1 MKKILSKE
9 IFISLFLFA
18 LIISC
23 NAQEDNKMKFKNKL
37 ADETSPYLLQH
48 ANNPVDW
55 YPWGN
60 EALNKAKAENKLI
73 IISIGYA
80 ACHWCHVMEHESF
93 EDTSVAQVMNDF
105 YVSIKVDREERP
117 DVDQIYMDAAYLIT
131 GRGGWPLNIIALPD
145 GRPVY
150 AGTYFR
156 KNDWVKILLYFKDLY
171 QKEPETFNTEA
182 GKLSTAM
189 KEMKV
194 PGVEE
199 QSSSFTKE
207 EIEKSFIKIISY
219 IDFTNGGTK
228 GAPKFPMPNTYQF
241 LMDYNFHTKDPKA
254 IEAIKVTLDNVANGG
269 IYDHI
274 GGGFARYSTDEI
286 WKVPHF
292 EKMLYDNGQLVSLY
306 SNAYKITS
314 DETYKKVVYETLEF
328 IKRELTDESG
338 GFYSSLDA
346 DSEGEEG
353 KYYVWPKEKIEN
365 LLGEKSEIF
374 CDYYSVTSIG
384 NWEGNNILFITQKKE
399 DLLKKY
405 QISEEV
411 FDKTI
416 SESKKILFEE
426 RSKRVRPGLDDK
438 ILTSW
443 NSLMLKGYVDAY
455 MAFGESKFL
464 QAAINNGE
472 FIIDKMMSEDGK
484 LNRNY
489 KNGKSTIN
497 AFLDDYAFTIEAFI
511 SLYEITFDEKWIYAA
526 KKLTDYVI
534 AHFKENESNFFF
546 YTSNIDEP
554 LIARKI
560 DFSDNVTP
568 SSNSSL
574 AMGLLKLSRFFY
586 DQPYEGLTNEM
597 IKAVKQSAIMNPTFY
612 SNWLSVATKLS
623 FPFYELGIVG
633 DNYEKGRKKID
644 RIFLPNIIVFGGM
657 GESDL
662 EILKDRYVS
671 GKTLFYVCENRVCQ
685 LPVENSNKA
694 IEQMLK

>member
-1 MKKILSKE
+1 MKKISLIE
-9 IFISLFLFA
+9 IFISLFLFN

-37 ADETSPYLLQH
+37 ANETSPYLLQH
-48 ANNPVDW
+48 ANNPVNW

-60 EALNKAKAENKLI
+60 EALEKAKAENKLI

-105 YVSIKVDREERP
+105 FISIKVDREERP
-117 DVDQIYMDAAYLIT
+117 DIDQIYMDAAYLIT

-150 AGTYFR
+150 AGTYFG
-156 KNDWVKILLYFKDLY
+156 KNDWLKILRYFKDLY
-171 QKEPETFNTEA
+171 QKEPKTFNTEA
-182 GKLSTAM
+182 DKLTDAI
-189 KEMKV
+189 KGMKV
-194 PGVEE
+194 PGLEE
-199 QSSSFTKE
+199 SSSSFTKL
-207 EIEKSFIKIISY
+207 EIEESFNQIILQ
-219 IDFTNGGTK
+219 INFTNGGTQ
-228 GAPKFPMPNTYQF
+228 GAPKFPMPNIYQF
-241 LMDYNFHTKDPKA
+241 LMNYYFHTKNPKA
-254 IEAIKVTLDNVANGG
+254 IEAITVTLDNIANGG

-306 SNAYKITS
+306 SNAYKVTGN
-314 DETYKKVVYETLEF
+314 ELYKKVVYETLEF
-328 IKRELTDESG
+328 IEREMTDESG

-353 KYYVWPKEKIEN
+353 KYYVWTKAEIEN

-384 NWEGNNILFITQKKE
+384 NWEGNNILFVTQKKE

-405 QISEEV
+405 QISEEI
-411 FDKTI
+411 FDSTI

-426 RSKRVRPGLDDK
+426 RNKRVRPGLDDK

-464 QAAINNGE
+464 LAAIKNGD
-472 FIIDKMMSEDGK
+472 FILNEMMSDDGR
-484 LNRNY
+484 LDRNY

-497 AFLDDYAFTIEAFI
+497 AFLDDYSYTIEAFI
-511 SLYEITFDEKWIYAA
+511 SMYEVTFDDKWIYAA
-526 KKLTDYVI
+526 KKLADYVI
-534 AHFKENESNFFF
+534 AHFKENESDFFF
-546 YTSNIDEP
+546 YTSDIDKP

-574 AMGLLKLSRFFY
+574 TMGLLNLSRFFY
-586 DQPYEGLTNEM
+586 DQPYEALANNI
-597 IKAVKQSAIMNPTFY
+597 IKAIKPHAIKNPTFNSY
-612 SNWLSVATKLS
+612 WLSAAIKLTY
-623 FPFYELGIVG
+623 PFYELGIVG
-633 DNYEKGRKKID
+633 DHYEKEREKID
-644 RIFLPNIIVFGGM
+644 RMFLPNIILFGGT

-662 EILKDRYVS
+662 EILKDRYL
-671 GKTLFYVCENRVCQ
+671 KEQTLFYVCENHVCQ
-685 LPVENSNKA
+685 LPVEDTEKA
-694 IEQMLK
+694 IEQILK